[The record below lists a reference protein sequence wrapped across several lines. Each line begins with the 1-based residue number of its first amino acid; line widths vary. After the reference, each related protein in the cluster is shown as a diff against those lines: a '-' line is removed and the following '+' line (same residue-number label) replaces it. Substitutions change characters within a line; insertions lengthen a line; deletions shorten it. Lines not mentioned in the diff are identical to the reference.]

1 MTVTYSSKV
10 ANASFF
16 GFHQLLLRWRG
27 SIYKLLYREFI
38 LFALLYTVL
47 SVVYRLVLSEDQKR
61 LFEKLSMYCD
71 KYAEQIPV
79 TFVLGF
85 YVTLVVNRW
94 WNQFV
99 NLPWPD
105 RLMFLISSCVQ
116 GKDEYGRLLRRT
128 LVRYVNLTSLL
139 IFRSVSTAVC
149 KRFPTMDHVVEAGFM
164 TPEER
169 KVFENVRSPHLKY
182 WIPVV
187 WFTNLASKARQEG
200 RIQDSIVLQN
210 ILNVTHGITLNVSY
224 SVSKYER
231 IDIQRCTTEALK
243 CPISLQISPVRDKMA
258 LKQEHTFV
266 HPVLESLISLLVR
279 DHINQTCR
287 KCDTQLTPKGWVGLF
302 SPWSLTN
309 LRFGSQTVVHI
320 ESMSPV
326 SPGDEHVQDLVVT
339 LAVYTFFFA
348 CLIGRQFL
356 DPAQGHPGHDLDLY
370 VPIFTLLQF
379 FFYSGWL
386 KVAEQLINPFGEDDD
401 DFEANWIIDRN
412 LQVSLLAVDEMHMNL
427 PHMTKDMYWND
438 SEARPP
444 YTLAAADYCIPSF
457 LGSTTDMGLSD
468 ILQFDDAD
476 VSDSRPRQQDPIL
489 AWRQESVLGRVRR
502 LLSVQEPPDLR
513 PPRPIFKR
521 HSSDATGSFFPD
533 FRVHPSPEDTAPPS
547 SMHPIAMDTLSTL
560 REVSSNPPSPESSP
574 TAVFP
579 RFVVSPPLS
588 GDACQDMDASGNG
601 EAAKPQNGVDPSP
614 TEETQGLDTRRTSSC
629 CSPTQLGPKA
639 FRWISNV
646 QNHPPTRLR
655 GRQFSLQFSRQ
666 TSKGSVRSLPSPKA
680 LGKRR
685 RCLPHFQSRRSPGPS
700 ADTLQLPDTEY
711 DQDFQGTAG
720 AEDDSMDGANN
731 NEEAKPPKSQPPKK
745 I

>member
-10 ANASFF
+10 ANATFFSF
-16 GFHQLLLRWRG
+16 HRLLLRWRG

-38 LFALLYTVL
+38 LFVLLYTGL
-47 SVVYRLVLSEDQKR
+47 SIVYRLILSDQQKR

-139 IFRSVSTAVC
+139 ILRSVSTAVC
-149 KRFPTMDHVVEAGFM
+149 KRFPTIDHVVEAGFM

-169 KVFENVRSPHLKY
+169 KVFENIRSPHLKY

-187 WFTNLASKARQEG
+187 WFSNLASKARQEG
-200 RIQDSIVLQN
+200 RIQDSIDLQN
-210 ILNVTHGITLNVSY
+210 ILNEMNLFRTWCATLFGY
-224 SVSKYER
+224 
-231 IDIQRCTTEALK
+231 D
-243 CPISLQISPVRDKMA
+243 
-258 LKQEHTFV
+258 
-266 HPVLESLISLLVR
+266 
-279 DHINQTCR
+279 
-287 KCDTQLTPKGWVGLF
+287 WVGIPLVY
-302 SPWSLTN
+302 T
-309 LRFGSQTVVHI
+309 Q
-320 ESMSPV
+320 
-326 SPGDEHVQDLVVT
+326 VVT

-356 DPAQGHPGHDLDLY
+356 DPKQGYQGHDLDIY
-370 VPIFTLLQF
+370 VPVFTLLQF

-438 SEARPP
+438 CEARPP

-468 ILQFDDAD
+468 ILQFDEAD
-476 VSDSRPRQQDPIL
+476 VVSYSRPRQQDSVL
-489 AWRQESVLGRVRR
+489 TGRQESVMGRVRR
-502 LLSVQEPPDLR
+502 LLSVQDPPELQ
-513 PPRPIFKR
+513 PLRPIFKR

-533 FRVHPSPEDTAPPS
+533 FRVNSRPDDMGLPSPAK
-547 SMHPIAMDTLSTL
+547 DTLSTL

-574 TAVFP
+574 CTVFP
-579 RFVVSPPLS
+579 QLVVSPPLT
-588 GDACQDMDASGNG
+588 GDVCHNMSPSGNG
-601 EAAKPQNGVDPSP
+601 EAAKPQNGLDSSPS
-614 TEETQGLDTRRTSSC
+614 EEAPGLETPRRGSSVC
-629 CSPTQLGPKA
+629 CSPTQLGPKE
-639 FRWISNV
+639 FRWTH
-646 QNHPPTRLR
+646 HPPIRPR

-666 TSKGSVRSLPSPKA
+666 SSKGSVRSLPSPKA
-680 LGKRR
+680 LGRR
-685 RCLPHFQSRRSPGPS
+685 RRGLARFQSRRSPAQPT
-700 ADTLQLPDTEY
+700 DTLQLPDPDNDY
-711 DQDFQGTAG
+711 DFQGVAG
-720 AEDDSMDGANN
+720 MEDDDKEVTDNSEDIRNQD
-731 NEEAKPPKSQPPKK
+731 SQSQTTTNTLT
-745 I
+745 